1 MVGTGIGFGAVIK
14 VSISKLYRHYLCYYE
29 IIMKAAGFLSRPAA
43 FFRSKKSLLSVKL
56 RSHCNQF

>member
-14 VSISKLYRHYLCYYE
+14 VPISKLYRHYLCYYE

-43 FFRSKKSLLSVKL
+43 FFSI
-56 RSHCNQF
+56 

>member
-14 VSISKLYRHYLCYYE
+14 VPISKLYRHYLCYYE

-43 FFRSKKSLLSVKL
+43 FFRSNNSLLSVKL
-56 RSHCNQF
+56 RSRWNQF

>member
-14 VSISKLYRHYLCYYE
+14 VPISKLDRHYLCYYE

-43 FFRSKKSLLSVKL
+43 FFRSNNSPLSLKL
-56 RSHCNQF
+56 RNQGSQF

>member
-14 VSISKLYRHYLCYYE
+14 VPISKLYRHYLCYYE
-29 IIMKAAGFLSRPAA
+29 IILKAAGFLSRPAA

-56 RSHCNQF
+56 RSRCNQF

>member
-14 VSISKLYRHYLCYYE
+14 VPISKLYRHYLCYYE

-56 RSHCNQF
+56 RSRCNQF